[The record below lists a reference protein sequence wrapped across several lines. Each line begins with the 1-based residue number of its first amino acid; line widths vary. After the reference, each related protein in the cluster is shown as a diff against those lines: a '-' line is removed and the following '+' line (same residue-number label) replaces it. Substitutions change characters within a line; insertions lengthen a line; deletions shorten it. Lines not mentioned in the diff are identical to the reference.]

1 LTLEPL
7 LKNMV
12 KYLFVENFSIRFGS
26 EYEAGKSCLALVKEW
41 PNLYAKR
48 VVNFETVLGLGLTSN
63 LMVIIY
69 FVSCKVRVKVLMHK
83 PRQLLYVAG
92 SADQMLGR
100 AEGKMLGRAKEEV
113 LDGPRAEMLG
123 RGQTDLQGRAN

>member
-1 LTLEPL
+1 MRL
-7 LKNMV
+7 LKISRLCHSYHV
-12 KYLFVENFSIRFGS
+12 KYGT
-26 EYEAGKSCLALVKEW
+26 
-41 PNLYAKR
+41 R
-48 VVNFETVLGLGLTSN
+48 VTVL
-63 LMVIIY
+63 MH
-69 FVSCKVRVKVLMHK
+69 HK

-100 AEGKMLGRAKEEV
+100 AEGKMLGRAKEEM